1 VVTKFIPGV
10 GTAMTVVSGVNAA
23 YHVGKGIKKAGA
35 KTKILVLAKL
45 IFC

>member
-23 YHVGKGIKKAGA
+23 YHVGKGIKK
-35 KTKILVLAKL
+35 LEPKL
-45 IFC
+45 KY